1 MVWLAMDGVAGGFC
15 AAALAAAME
24 SSHCWRVF
32 HCPSHCAV
40 APLGPS
46 AFSHLMPTPLGM
58 DGTDFGL
65 QIKTPLAENG
75 AAAYEDSESGDEM
88 CVGWGIFPCRG
99 LAFRPVCVLLVL
111 QRRHAAVVSQS

>member
-1 MVWLAMDGVAGGFC
+1 
-15 AAALAAAME
+15 
-24 SSHCWRVF
+24 
-32 HCPSHCAV
+32 
-40 APLGPS
+40 
-46 AFSHLMPTPLGM
+46 MPTPLGM

-88 CVGWGIFPCRG
+88 CVVRGIFPCRR